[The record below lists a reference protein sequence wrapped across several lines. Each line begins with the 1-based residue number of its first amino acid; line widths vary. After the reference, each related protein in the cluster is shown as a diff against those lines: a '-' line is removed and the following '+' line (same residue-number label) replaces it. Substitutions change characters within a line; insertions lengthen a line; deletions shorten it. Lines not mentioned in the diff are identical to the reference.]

1 MLTAHIVQCYMRVK
15 YYMRKLILFTLL
27 LFSFAGITEAKQK
40 HKHKTYT
47 HKQVKHKKTKS
58 YINTNT
64 SWVLMNVTD
73 GNIVSDNSVNHRA
86 SIASISKLMTVYT
99 VLNANQNLA
108 EILTVQTRLSNH
120 TRLSPGMKLSREDLI
135 KLALIHSD
143 NVAAQT
149 LAENYPGGY
158 DKFIH
163 TMNSNAKNILME
175 DTIFHD
181 PTGLDSGNRSTMKDI
196 IFLTNAASQ
205 FPLVREAA
213 QSDKVVV
220 SANKN
225 KRTYVI
231 SARSTSDFFGKEGI
245 VTIKTGFTNAAGFCI
260 TMLISKENKLYNLV
274 ILGARSSQERKRII
288 ERSLSTIKYT

>member
-1 MLTAHIVQCYMRVK
+1 MK
-15 YYMRKLILFTLL
+15 KLILI
-27 LFSFAGITEAKQK
+27 LFSFCLLCPFAEAIQK
-40 HKHKTYT
+40 HKHKNHA
-47 HKQVKHKKTKS
+47 HKQVKQKKNQS
-58 YINTNT
+58 YIST
-64 SWVLMNVTD
+64 SASWILINVTD
-73 GNIVSDNSVNHRA
+73 NSVVMDSLGERKA

-99 VLNANQNLA
+99 VLSADQNLD
-108 EILTVQTRLSNH
+108 EILTVQTRLGNH
-120 TRLSPGMKLSREDLI
+120 TKLSPGMKLSREDLI
-135 KLALIHSD
+135 KLSLVHSD

-158 DKFIH
+158 DKFIYA
-163 TMNSNAKNILME
+163 MNVNAKKILME
-175 DTIFHD
+175 NTIFHD

-205 FPLVREAA
+205 FSLVREAA

-231 SARSTSDFFGKEGI
+231 NARPTSTFFGKEGI

-260 TMLISKENKLYNLV
+260 TMLINKENKLYTLV
-274 ILGARSSQERKRII
+274 VLGARSSQERKRII
-288 ERSLSTIKYT
+288 ERSLSTIQFI

>member
-1 MLTAHIVQCYMRVK
+1 
-15 YYMRKLILFTLL
+15 MRKLILFTIL
-27 LFSFAGITEAKQK
+27 LFSFAGIAEAKQK

-47 HKQVKHKKTKS
+47 HKQVKQKKTKS
-58 YINTNT
+58 YISTNA
-64 SWVLMNVTD
+64 SWVLINVTD
-73 GNIVSDNSVNHRA
+73 GNIVSDNPGDHKA

-99 VLNANQNLA
+99 VLNANQDLS
-108 EILTVQTRLSNH
+108 EILTVQTRLGNH

-135 KLALIHSD
+135 KLALVHSD
-143 NVAAQT
+143 NLAAQT

-158 DKFIH
+158 EKFIH
-163 TMNSNAKNILME
+163 TMNVNARNMLME
-175 DTIFHD
+175 NTVFHD
-181 PTGLDSGNRSTMKDI
+181 PTGLNAGNRSTMKDI

-205 FPLVREAA
+205 FPIVREAA

-231 SARSTSDFFGKEGI
+231 SARPTSNYFGKDGI
-245 VTIKTGFTNAAGFCI
+245 LTIKTGFTNAAGFCI

>member
-1 MLTAHIVQCYMRVK
+1 MRVK

-27 LFSFAGITEAKQK
+27 LFSFAGVVEAK
-40 HKHKTYT
+40 HKHKHKNHV
-47 HKQVKHKKTKS
+47 HKQVKQKKHKS
-58 YINTNT
+58 YISTNT
-64 SWVLMNVTD
+64 SWILMNVTD
-73 GNIVSDNSVNHRA
+73 NAVVVDNFGDHKA

-99 VLNANQNLA
+99 VLNANQNLD
-108 EILTVQTRLSNH
+108 EILSVQTRLGNH

-143 NVAAQT
+143 NLAAHT

-158 DKFIH
+158 DKFIYA
-163 TMNSNAKNILME
+163 MNVNAKNMLME
-175 DTIFHD
+175 NTVFHD
-181 PTGLDSGNRSTMKDI
+181 PTGLDAGNRSTMKDI

-225 KRTYVI
+225 QRTYVI
-231 SARSTSDFFGKEGI
+231 SARPTSTFFGKEGI

-288 ERSLSTIKYT
+288 ERTLSTIKFT

>member
-1 MLTAHIVQCYMRVK
+1 MK
-15 YYMRKLILFTLL
+15 KLILIILSFC
-27 LFSFAGITEAKQK
+27 LFCPLTEATQK
-40 HKHKTYT
+40 HKHKHKSHT
-47 HKQVKHKKTKS
+47 HKQVKQKKNQS
-58 YINTNT
+58 YISTNA
-64 SWVLMNVTD
+64 SWILINVTD
-73 GNIVSDNSVNHRA
+73 DTIAMDSLGDKKA

-99 VLNANQNLA
+99 VLSADQNLD

-120 TRLSPGMKLSREDLI
+120 TKLSPGMKLSREDLI
-135 KLALIHSD
+135 RLSLVHSD

-158 DKFIH
+158 DRFIYA
-163 TMNSNAKNILME
+163 MNVNAKKILME
-175 DTIFHD
+175 HTIFHD

-196 IFLTNAASQ
+196 VFLTNAASQ

-231 SARSTSDFFGKEGI
+231 NARPTSTFFGKEGI

-260 TMLISKENKLYNLV
+260 TMLINKEDKLYTLV
-274 ILGARSSQERKRII
+274 VLGARSSQERKKII
-288 ERSLSTIKYT
+288 ERSLSTIKFI

>member
-1 MLTAHIVQCYMRVK
+1 MK
-15 YYMRKLILFTLL
+15 KLILI
-27 LFSFAGITEAKQK
+27 LFSFCLLCPFAEAMQK
-40 HKHKTYT
+40 HKHK
-47 HKQVKHKKTKS
+47 HKHKNYAHKHVKQKKNKS
-58 YINTNT
+58 YISTNA
-64 SWVLMNVTD
+64 SWILMNVTD
-73 GNIVSDNSVNHRA
+73 NAVVVDNFGDHRA

-99 VLNANQNLA
+99 VLNANQNLD
-108 EILTVQTRLSNH
+108 EILTVQTRLGNH
-120 TRLSPGMKLSREDLI
+120 TRLSPGMTLTREDLI
-135 KLALIHSD
+135 KLSLVHSD
-143 NVAAQT
+143 NLAAHT

-158 DKFIH
+158 EKFIQA
-163 TMNSNAKNILME
+163 MNNNARNILME
-175 DTIFHD
+175 NTIFHD

-231 SARSTSDFFGKEGI
+231 SARSTSTFFGKEGI

-260 TMLISKENKLYNLV
+260 TMLINKENKLYTLV
-274 ILGARSSQERKRII
+274 VLGARSSQERKRII
-288 ERSLSTIKYT
+288 ERSLSTIKYI

>member
-1 MLTAHIVQCYMRVK
+1 LCPLA
-15 YYMRKLILFTLL
+15 
-27 LFSFAGITEAKQK
+27 EAKQK
-40 HKHKTYT
+40 HKHKHKSYA
-47 HKQVKHKKTKS
+47 HKQVKQKKNKS
-58 YINTNT
+58 YISTNA
-64 SWVLMNVTD
+64 SWILMNVTD
-73 GNIVSDNSVNHRA
+73 NAVVVDNFGDHKA

-99 VLNANQNLA
+99 VLNANQNLD
-108 EILTVQTRLSNH
+108 EILTVQTRLGNH

-143 NVAAQT
+143 NLAAHT

-163 TMNSNAKNILME
+163 TMNVNAKNILME
-175 DTIFHD
+175 NTIFHD
-181 PTGLDSGNRSTMKDI
+181 PTGLDAGNRSTMKDI

-231 SARSTSDFFGKEGI
+231 SARPTSTFFGKEGI

-274 ILGARSSQERKRII
+274 ILGARSSQERKKII

>member
-1 MLTAHIVQCYMRVK
+1 MK
-15 YYMRKLILFTLL
+15 KLILI
-27 LFSFAGITEAKQK
+27 LFSFCLLCPLAEAKQK
-40 HKHKTYT
+40 HKHKHKSYT
-47 HKQVKHKKTKS
+47 HKHVKQKKHKS
-58 YINTNT
+58 YINTNA
-64 SWVLMNVTD
+64 SWILMNVTD
-73 GNIVSDNSVNHRA
+73 NAVVVDNFGDHKA

-99 VLNANQNLA
+99 VLNANQNLD
-108 EILTVQTRLSNH
+108 EILTVQTRLGNH

-135 KLALIHSD
+135 KLSLIHSD
-143 NVAAQT
+143 NLAAHT

-158 DKFIH
+158 DRFIQ
-163 TMNSNAKNILME
+163 TMNANAKNILME
-175 DTIFHD
+175 NTIFHD
-181 PTGLDSGNRSTMKDI
+181 PTGLNSGNRSTMKDI

-225 KRTYVI
+225 KRTYII
-231 SARSTSDFFGKEGI
+231 SARPTSTFFGKEGI

-260 TMLISKENKLYNLV
+260 TMLINKENKLYTLV
-274 ILGARSSQERKRII
+274 VLGARSSQERKRII